1 MYILFQNLNSLS
13 ILEPRNN
20 PFKLCYK
27 ITSLNL
33 RNLGNLGIKTKI
45 LSFNLLDSNIHM
57 FNSTAWIKEKKAS
70 SKCIRV
76 HRGTHKTVE

>member
-13 ILEPRNN
+13 ILEARNN

-33 RNLGNLGIKTKI
+33 RNLENLGIKTKI
-45 LSFNLLDSNIHM
+45 LSFNLLDSNINM
-57 FNSTAWIKEKKAS
+57 FNSTAWI
-70 SKCIRV
+70 
-76 HRGTHKTVE
+76 